1 MALHRAVRVAAGHGA
16 ASMPGLRRG
25 FQAVARPAPLDDLV
39 VAPAAAP
46 PAVASP
52 PSVLPEH
59 EDGRAGIGFPGFGG
73 VGGPMELMAV
83 PKKKVSRHKKGI
95 RNGPKALKPVPVIVR
110 CTVCGRVKLPHFY
123 CCSGVRGGTDEQNS

>member
-1 MALHRAVRVAAGHGA
+1 MALHRAVQRVAAGRGAA

-39 VAPAAAP
+39 AAAP

-52 PSVLPEH
+52 PLVLPEH
-59 EDGRAGIGFPGFGG
+59 EDGRAGIDFPSFGG